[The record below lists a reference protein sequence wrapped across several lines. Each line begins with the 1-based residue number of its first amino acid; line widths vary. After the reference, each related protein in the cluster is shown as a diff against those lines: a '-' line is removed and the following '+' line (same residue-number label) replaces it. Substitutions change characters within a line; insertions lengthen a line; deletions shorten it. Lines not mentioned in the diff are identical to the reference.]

1 MPEVLEYKQELSKW
15 EHLFTIHT
23 PLISTPVGLVPG
35 GFRVDVTYGADS
47 KVISAKPDSMKDAE
61 LNGVLVSGYESILVT
76 SEAVAEFDG
85 RITIKFV
92 KPAPPEPVP
101 LEITTRPAPVTPPGP
116 GAGTKVEKATQIL
129 VGARLVGR
137 ADLGR
142 AAKGPARVLP
152 EGSDRRTIYEAWKG
166 GFGEGATLPFLLTI
180 TLDVASAPIES
191 PDPIDPAYKPYLP
204 LGRMLLVAPGTVTYG
219 PGRYSPPKSVVFHVC
234 KWTWQPEPEA

>member
-1 MPEVLEYKQELSKW
+1 MPEVPKYDNELTKW

-47 KVISAKPDSMKDAE
+47 KVISARPASMKDAE

-85 RITIKFV
+85 RITIKFI
-92 KPAPPEPVP
+92 KPPPREND
-101 LEITTRPAPVTPPGP
+101 
-116 GAGTKVEKATQIL
+116 GATDIL

-137 ADLGR
+137 ADLAR
-142 AAKGPARVLP
+142 ATKDGMPRALP
-152 EGSDRRTIYEAWKG
+152 DERDRRTVYEEWKA
-166 GFGEGATLPFLLTI
+166 GFGDGATLPFLLTI

-191 PDPIDPAYKPYLP
+191 LDRIVPAYRPYLP
-204 LGRMLLVAPGTVTYG
+204 LGRMLLVAPGRITYG
-219 PGRYSPPKSVVFHVC
+219 PGRYSPPKSVAFHVC
-234 KWTWQPEPEA
+234 KWTWGL

>member
-1 MPEVLEYKQELSKW
+1 MPDELKYQDELSKW

-47 KVISAKPDSMKDAE
+47 KVISAKPASMNDAE
-61 LNGVLVSGYESILVT
+61 LNGVLMSGYESILVT

-85 RITIKFV
+85 RITIKFI
-92 KPAPPEPVP
+92 KPAPRVDEQ
-101 LEITTRPAPVTPPGP
+101 
-116 GAGTKVEKATQIL
+116 ATEIL

-137 ADLGR
+137 ADLAR
-142 AAKGPARVLP
+142 ATKDGAARVLP
-152 EGSDRRTIYEAWKG
+152 DGRDRRTVYEEWKA
-166 GFGEGATLPFLLTI
+166 GFGDGATLPFLLTI

-191 PDPIDPAYKPYLP
+191 LDRIVPAYKPYLP
-204 LGRMLLVAPGTVTYG
+204 LGRMLLVAPGRVTYG

-234 KWTWQPEPEA
+234 KWTWGP